1 MFSKKIIFLAAI
13 FLIIAAFAALFIVNS
28 QNESDLGYQLKKRG
42 FLITNTGSFQIK
54 SIDSGDSLSEG
65 ENISAE
71 SNDEILKIKILE
83 NFSKEKAEEY
93 KNNQSALFEGLFNP
107 QLPPYPEFL
116 TNKTE
121 CAKEFLPVKKMAESG
136 DYYLTFANERFGYGI
151 CAQDLVKYKAG
162 FGMFY
167 CENSKKLFKIQY
179 FIDNVKI
186 KNFKN
191 IEDFFG
197 TFQCGK

>member
-1 MFSKKIIFLAAI
+1 MFSKKIIFSAAV
-13 FLIIAAFAALFIVNS
+13 FFIIAVFAVLFVING
-28 QNESDLGYQLKKRG
+28 QNESNLGYQLKKRG
-42 FLITNTGSFQIK
+42 FLISGVEGFEVK
-54 SIDSGDSLSEG
+54 SIDSGDLLSEG
-65 ENISAE
+65 ENITAE

-93 KNNQSALFEGLFNP
+93 KKNQSALFEGIFNP

-121 CAKEFLPVKKMAESG
+121 CAQEFLPIKKTANFG
-136 DYYLTFANERFGYGI
+136 DYYLVYANERFGYGI

-197 TFQCGK
+197 TFQCGE